1 MSNINNSKI
10 EIEEVESANKLYLLF
25 GMVYA
30 ILFVILEFVSIR
42 EFFVSSNTGEALGI
56 FAVVQLPGIIA
67 LVGANVLINSYI
79 HRKKFNLYCCNLEN
93 GIDIEYIKDFELFHK
108 QWLYI
113 NLYLL
118 FLNYFSL
125 IVHLKQYLKNSH
137 LQNIDLKSY
146 MHFLLP

>member
-42 EFFVSSNTGEALGI
+42 EFLYRQIQEKVLGI

-79 HRKKFNLYCCNLEN
+79 HRK
-93 GIDIEYIKDFELFHK
+93 
-108 QWLYI
+108 
-113 NLYLL
+113 
-118 FLNYFSL
+118 SL
-125 IVHLKQYLKNSH
+125 ICIVV
-137 LQNIDLKSY
+137 I
-146 MHFLLP
+146 

>member
-42 EFFVSSNTGEALGI
+42 EFFVSSNTGEALGM
-56 FAVVQLPGIIA
+56 FAVVQLPGIIT

-93 GIDIEYIKDFELFHK
+93 GIDIEYIKENY
-108 QWLYI
+108 YI
-113 NLYLL
+113 KNINEEKI
-118 FLNYFSL
+118 FF
-125 IVHLKQYLKNSH
+125 IDKNSENNYNSWK
-137 LQNIDLKSY
+137 L
-146 MHFLLP
+146 MHKYD

>member
-56 FAVVQLPGIIA
+56 FVVVQLPGIIA

-79 HRKKFNLYCCNLEN
+79 HREKFNL
-93 GIDIEYIKDFELFHK
+93 
-108 QWLYI
+108 
-113 NLYLL
+113 
-118 FLNYFSL
+118 
-125 IVHLKQYLKNSH
+125 
-137 LQNIDLKSY
+137 
-146 MHFLLP
+146 

>member
-1 MSNINNSKI
+1 MLNINNSKI

-79 HRKKFNLYCCNLEN
+79 HREKFNLYCCNLEN
-93 GIDIEYIKDFELFHK
+93 GIDIEYIKENY
-108 QWLYI
+108 YI
-113 NLYLL
+113 KNINEEKI
-118 FLNYFSL
+118 FF
-125 IVHLKQYLKNSH
+125 IDKNSE
-137 LQNIDLKSY
+137 NSY
-146 MHFLLP
+146 NSWKLMHKCD

>member
-56 FAVVQLPGIIA
+56 FAVVQLPGIIV

-79 HRKKFNLYCCNLEN
+79 HREKFNLYCCKLEN
-93 GIDIEYIKDFELFHK
+93 GIDIEYIKENY
-108 QWLYI
+108 YI
-113 NLYLL
+113 KNINEEKI
-118 FLNYFSL
+118 FF
-125 IVHLKQYLKNSH
+125 IDKNSE
-137 LQNIDLKSY
+137 NSY
-146 MHFLLP
+146 NSWKLMHKYD